1 MNIDENKI
9 KSLLNNEFNKNK
21 EKIGSSNV
29 ISIVHPQLNIYYNSL
44 NVCLGPQGS
53 GKTTFMMFELLKFSQ
68 CKDTRYKKVI
78 YISKADP
85 CDDLTFETLKD
96 YLTFDLIGLKFED
109 SEETLSAYFEY
120 QKRNPDEGHTL
131 IIIEDGTYMFD
142 NLDKDS
148 PWFTWLIRLRHLK
161 LTVWVNVHSW
171 KTINMNI
178 RTQITNLFIFKGIGN
193 NVITQIFNQVPLSV
207 SKKKFLKLYQTLGP
221 HELIRLTAVTPV
233 LTNGE
238 YPFFFEHMQTIC
250 LKPSKSCQLVGNRM
264 MECEDSSDDE
274 NKMEEDDLFNF

>member
-9 KSLLNNEFNKNK
+9 KTLLNNEFNKNK

-68 CKDTRYKKVI
+68 CRDTRYDKVI
-78 YISKADP
+78 YISKTDP

-109 SEETLSAYFEY
+109 SEESLTTYFEY
-120 QKRNPDEGHTL
+120 QKRNPSHGHTL

-161 LTVWVNVHSW
+161 LTVWVNVHAW

-193 NVITQIFNQVPLSV
+193 NVITQIFNQVPLTV

-233 LTNGE
+233 LLNGE
-238 YPFFFEHMQTIC
+238 YPFFFENMEIIC
-250 LKPSKSCQLVGNRM
+250 LQPLNTHSYMVQENINN
-264 MECEDSSDDE
+264 EE

>member
-9 KSLLNNEFNKNK
+9 KVLLNNEFNKNK
-21 EKIGSSNV
+21 EKIGSTNV
-29 ISIVHPQLNIYYNSL
+29 VSIIHPQLNIYYNSL

-68 CKDTRYKKVI
+68 CTDTQYEKVI
-78 YISKADP
+78 YISKTDP
-85 CDDLTFETLKD
+85 CDDLTFESLKD
-96 YLTFDLIGLKFED
+96 YLSFDLIGLKFED
-109 SEETLSAYFEY
+109 SEDTLSTYFEY
-120 QKRNPDEGHTL
+120 QKRNPQSGHTL

-161 LTVWVNVHSW
+161 LTVWVNVHAW

-207 SKKKFLKLYQTLGP
+207 AKKKFLKLYQTLGP
-221 HELIRLTAVTPV
+221 HELIRLTAVTPI
-233 LTNGE
+233 LPNGE
-238 YPFFFEHMQTIC
+238 YPFFFENMCLIC
-250 LKPSKSCQLVGNRM
+250 LHPLKTPHYENR
-264 MECEDSSDDE
+264 ENISDDD
-274 NKMEEDDLFNF
+274 KMEEDELFNF